1 MRRSPTTGQFRPPL
15 PLGEQDLGASPR
27 DRLLAAATR
36 LFCRYGINATGIDL
50 VVSEAGTA
58 KTTLYKVFG
67 SKEGLVEA
75 VLETE
80 GRAWR
85 EWFFLALADENA
97 QPRARLKAIFPA
109 LKRWFGKAEFF
120 GCPFINAIGEH
131 DKAEDRLRGI
141 TLHHKKIVLK
151 HIETLAAEAGADDP
165 VALAHQLGILMDG
178 AIVAAMVTR
187 DDTIADAAGHAADAL
202 IDGAVATRPHAA
214 RASRGVIRAGR
225 LARSPC

>member
-1 MRRSPTTGQFRPPL
+1 M
-15 PLGEQDLGASPR
+15 
-27 DRLLAAATR
+27 AATR

-85 EWFFLALADENA
+85 EWFFGVLADENVSA
-97 QPRARLKAIFPA
+97 RARLKAIFPA
-109 LKRWFGKAEFF
+109 LKQWFGKAEFF

-141 TLHHKKIVLK
+141 TLRHKKIVLK
-151 HIETLAAEAGADDP
+151 HIETLAAEAGADDAA
-165 VALAHQLGILMDG
+165 ALAHQLGILMDG

-187 DDTIADAAGHAADAL
+187 DDTIADAAGQAADAL
-202 IDGAVATRPHAA
+202 IDRAVASKPHL
-214 RASRGVIRAGR
+214 SRRRQAGPV
-225 LARSPC
+225 RSVAVV